1 MNVRINRRIEMGV
14 RALEFCHAH
23 QFQDPGYN
31 SSVKQL
37 EDQVAH
43 AKLLASEQERG
54 IKEVH
59 AATSRKSTLSRTI
72 RRSHLVHLATIAQ
85 RAAKELPELEAKF
98 DISGLPRRQL
108 PFRTV
113 ARSLLEQAEQHKEL
127 LVKHGLIEEVLVS
140 LRRSLDELDQVV
152 DRGAEGR
159 RIHIGARANLEAAG
173 AEVTQI
179 VRGLDGFFTFRFG
192 NQPDLLAAW
201 ISASNV
207 FGPPVSAEQTDGRT
221 GGPVTPPATPAPGG
235 DIKPA
240 A

>member
-1 MNVRINRRIEMGV
+1 MNIRINRRIEMGV

-23 QFQDPGYN
+23 PFQDPGYN

-37 EDQVAH
+37 EDQVARSR
-43 AKLLASEQERG
+43 LLAREQERG
-54 IKEVH
+54 TSEVR

-72 RRSHLVHLATIAQ
+72 RRSQLIHIASIAQ

-98 DISGLPRRQL
+98 DITGLPRRQL

-113 ARSLLEQAEQHKEL
+113 ARTLLEQAEQHKEL
-127 LVKHGLIEEVLVS
+127 LVKHGLVEEVLVG
-140 LRRSLDELDQVV
+140 LRTSLDELDQVV

-159 RIHIGARANLEAAG
+159 RIHIGARANLDASG
-173 AEVTQI
+173 AEVVQI

-207 FGPPVSAEQTDGRT
+207 FGPPVSGVQADRRT
-221 GGPVTPPATPAPGG
+221 GGQTSSPVSPAAGS

>member
-1 MNVRINRRIEMGV
+1 MNIRTNRRIEMGV

-23 QFQDPGYN
+23 PFQDAGYN

-37 EDQVAH
+37 EDQVAQ

-54 IKEVH
+54 TSEVR

-72 RRSHLVHLATIAQ
+72 RRSQLVHLASIAQ
-85 RAAKELPELEAKF
+85 RAAKELPELDAKF
-98 DISGLPRRQL
+98 DITGLPRRQL

-113 ARSLLEQAEQHKEL
+113 ARTLLEQAEQHKEL
-127 LVKHGLIEEVLVS
+127 LVKHGLVEEVLVG

-152 DRGAEGR
+152 NRGAEGR
-159 RIHIGARANLEAAG
+159 RIHIGARANLDAAG
-173 AEVTQI
+173 AEVVQI

-207 FGPPVSAEQTDGRT
+207 FGPPVT
-221 GGPVTPPATPAPGG
+221 GAQSSSTTTPAAGG
-235 DIKPA
+235 NIQPA